1 MKGTIAVIRPNN
13 VKRNKKS
20 TPFKNN
26 TPFVNSISKTNGVLI
41 DNAEDLDV
49 VMPMYNLLCAND
61 ACYNACKAG
70 KSETEVAIP
79 LKSLSNFWRTLNIPL
94 INCEI
99 GLI

>member
-1 MKGTIAVIRPNN
+1 
-13 VKRNKKS
+13 
-20 TPFKNN
+20 
-26 TPFVNSISKTNGVLI
+26 
-41 DNAEDLDV
+41 
-49 VMPMYNLLCAND
+49 MPMYNLLCAND